1 MNIKKISMKK
11 IALILA
17 IAGLFSVQAA
27 HAQKY
32 GHVNSSEILE
42 VMPGIDSLQIK
53 LQAFQQ
59 DLQAMYENMMTEY
72 QTKKEKFDRE
82 VGTMSTAVRQVR
94 EKELMDLGN
103 RIQEFQSSAQED
115 LEDKQYELAKPFQ
128 DAIQEAINKVAKANG
143 YSYIFDTKTLL
154 YYGTS
159 DDITPLVKKELGI
172 K

>member
-1 MNIKKISMKK
+1 MKK
-11 IALILA
+11 IVMILA
-17 IAGLFSVQAA
+17 LATLFSVQAA
-27 HAQKY
+27 QAQKY
-32 GHVNSSEILE
+32 GHVNSGEILE
-42 VMPGIDSLQIK
+42 VMPGSDSLQIK
-53 LQAFQQ
+53 LQAFPQ
-59 DLQAMYENMMTEY
+59 DLQAMYENMMTEF

-94 EKELMDLGN
+94 EKELTDLGN
-103 RIQEFQSSAQED
+103 RIQEFQASAQED

-143 YSYIFDTKTLL
+143 YTYIFDTKTLL
-154 YYGTS
+154 YYSNS

>member
-1 MNIKKISMKK
+1 MKK
-11 IALILA
+11 LLMILA
-17 IAGLFSVQAA
+17 IAGLFSVQSA

-32 GHVNSSEILE
+32 GHVNSADILE

-53 LQAFQQ
+53 LQAFQ
-59 DLQAMYENMMTEY
+59 DELQTMYENMLSEY
-72 QTKKEKFDRE
+72 KLKKDKFDRE

-94 EKELMDLGN
+94 EKELIDLSS
-103 RIQEFQSSAQED
+103 RIQEFQTSAQED
-115 LEDKQYELAKPFQ
+115 LEDKQYELAKPYQ

-143 YSYIFDTKTLL
+143 YSYIFDTKILL
-154 YYGTS
+154 YYGTT

>member
-1 MNIKKISMKK
+1 MKK
-11 IALILA
+11 IVMILA
-17 IAGLFSVQAA
+17 LATLFSVQAA
-27 HAQKY
+27 QAQKY

-59 DLQAMYENMMTEY
+59 DLQAMYENMMTEF

-94 EKELMDLGN
+94 EKELTDLGN
-103 RIQEFQSSAQED
+103 RIQEFQASAQED

-143 YSYIFDTKTLL
+143 YAYIFDTKILL
-154 YYGTS
+154 YYGTA

>member
-1 MNIKKISMKK
+1 MKK

-17 IAGLFSVQAA
+17 IVGLFSAQAA

-53 LQAFQQ
+53 LTAFQA
-59 DLQAMYENMMTEY
+59 DLQTMYESMMTEY
-72 QTKKEKFDRE
+72 QQKKDKFDRE
-82 VGTMSTAVRQVR
+82 VGTMSSAVRQVR
-94 EKELMDLGN
+94 EKELQDLGT
-103 RIQEFQSSAQED
+103 RIQEFQANAQQD
-115 LEDKQYELAKPFQ
+115 LEDKQYELAKPYQ
-128 DAIQEAINKVAKANG
+128 DAIQNAINKVAKEHG
-143 YSYIFDTKTLL
+143 YAYIFDTKILL
-154 YYGTS
+154 YYGNG